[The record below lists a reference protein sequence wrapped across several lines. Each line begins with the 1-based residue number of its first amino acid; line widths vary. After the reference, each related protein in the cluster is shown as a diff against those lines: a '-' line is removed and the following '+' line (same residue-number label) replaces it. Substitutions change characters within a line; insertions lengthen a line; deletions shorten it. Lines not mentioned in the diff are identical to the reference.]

1 MIFSIRQII
10 PKNTMRHAHRDLIE
24 MKHTHADEDRNAE
37 MLIPAGD
44 TDLAADIHA
53 DRHRLHLLDGRL
65 HGSDHRAI
73 PHMSIRD
80 DLLPLG
86 SHDGRLEDL
95 RKDIQKFPAKVH
107 SDSADAIL
115 RQPFLQRILICPRL
129 CLRHAERGSCDIST
143 LVFFVNHLS
152 FPVL

>member
-1 MIFSIRQII
+1 
-10 PKNTMRHAHRDLIE
+10 MRHAHRDLIE
-24 MKHTHADEDRNAE
+24 MKHTHADKDRNAE

-73 PHMSIRD
+73 SHMSIRD

-129 CLRHAERGSCDIST
+129 GQRHAERGPCDIST
-143 LVFFVNHLS
+143 LVFFVSHLS

>member
-10 PKNTMRHAHRDLIE
+10 PKDTMRHAHRDLIE

-65 HGSDHRAI
+65 HGHH
-73 PHMSIRD
+73 PH
-80 DLLPLG
+80 
-86 SHDGRLEDL
+86 EY
-95 RKDIQKFPAKVH
+95 
-107 SDSADAIL
+107 
-115 RQPFLQRILICPRL
+115 QR
-129 CLRHAERGSCDIST
+129 
-143 LVFFVNHLS
+143 
-152 FPVL
+152 